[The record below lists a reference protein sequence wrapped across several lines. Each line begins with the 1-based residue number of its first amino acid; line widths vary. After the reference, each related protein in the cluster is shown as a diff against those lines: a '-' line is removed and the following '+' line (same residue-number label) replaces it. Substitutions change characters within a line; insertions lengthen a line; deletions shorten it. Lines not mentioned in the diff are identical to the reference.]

1 MNDLI
6 KIKEVS
12 SKYDITARTLRY
24 YEDMGLIVS
33 TRSTDYAYR
42 LYDETA
48 IKRLEQVLILRKL
61 NISIRDIQ
69 RIFSASGSE
78 VVLEVLDKKVQNIDD
93 EVALL
98 HELKEIVLGFIQQIE
113 KMDFNSD
120 ANVKMLYE
128 KAKEIETQLV
138 NIDYIGKP
146 SNVNRLIEVT
156 EKLKKAPEVRVIRV
170 NPFRAF
176 TSGTVNTDVMFGT
189 FGPWQET
196 HKHLLKNIL
205 YGAQHFMWIDE
216 DKDGRHY
223 GEWIWAVEDWVS
235 EDDVAPYK
243 LIEFVGG
250 LYAVAVSIDDDHES
264 LIDVYNM
271 IMKWIDSSGFEYEE
285 RHECEMLMNIP
296 NPDDDIKNALGYHQ
310 LEIFIPIKIRE
321 K

>member
-1 MNDLI
+1 M
-6 KIKEVS
+6 
-12 SKYDITARTLRY
+12 
-24 YEDMGLIVS
+24 
-33 TRSTDYAYR
+33 
-42 LYDETA
+42 
-48 IKRLEQVLILRKL
+48 
-61 NISIRDIQ
+61 
-69 RIFSASGSE
+69 
-78 VVLEVLDKKVQNIDD
+78 
-93 EVALL
+93 ALSMDSW
-98 HELKEIVLGFIQQIE
+98 QI
-113 KMDFNSD
+113 N
-120 ANVKMLYE
+120 
-128 KAKEIETQLV
+128 
-138 NIDYIGKP
+138 G
-146 SNVNRLIEVT
+146 
-156 EKLKKAPEVRVIRV
+156 EKLEPVSKKAPEVRVIRV

-176 TSGTVNTDVMFGT
+176 TSGIVTTDVMFGT
-189 FGPWQET
+189 FGPWQEA

-264 LIDVYNM
+264 LIGVYNM
-271 IMKWIDSSGFEYEE
+271 IMKWINSSGFEYEE

-310 LEIFIPIKIRE
+310 LEIFIPIKIRD